1 MHCRYCGSE
10 KTYKRKAE
18 IQMQRLRKEFFGNRR
33 TEQTN
38 YNREKSAGGD
48 VVYVFES
55 VVQLSG
61 EEDIS
66 LFADNDNELGKE
78 SVSRSKNA

>member
-1 MHCRYCGSE
+1 
-10 KTYKRKAE
+10 
-18 IQMQRLRKEFFGNRR
+18 MQRLRKEFFGNRR

-38 YNREKSAGGD
+38 YSREKSAGGD

-55 VVQLSG
+55 VVQLFG
-61 EEDIS
+61 EKDIS

>member
-1 MHCRYCGSE
+1 
-10 KTYKRKAE
+10 
-18 IQMQRLRKEFFGNRR
+18 MQRLRKEFFGNRR

-38 YNREKSAGGD
+38 DSREKSAGGD

-61 EEDIS
+61 EKDIS
-66 LFADNDNELGKE
+66 LFADNDNELGEE